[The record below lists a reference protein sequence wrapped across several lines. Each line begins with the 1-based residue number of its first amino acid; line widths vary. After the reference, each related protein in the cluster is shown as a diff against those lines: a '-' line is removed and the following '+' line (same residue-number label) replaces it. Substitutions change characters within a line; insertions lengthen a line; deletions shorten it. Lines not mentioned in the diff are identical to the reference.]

1 MCDNSSSSELLVRT
15 VFVITARLGAE
26 SSDFSKL
33 PELTGNPPSKF
44 GVSML
49 VAATTAEMY
58 GGAGADTL
66 TLTKQSTVTIVKTV
80 IKIFRNVDDIRS

>member
-1 MCDNSSSSELLVRT
+1 
-15 VFVITARLGAE
+15 VITARLGAE

-33 PELTGNPPSKF
+33 LELTDNSPSKV
-44 GVSML
+44 GASPL
-49 VAATTAEMY
+49 VTTSIAEVY